1 MKSKI
6 MEIFRSKLLIVLF
19 FIATSTFL
27 ISLAFIQFELGP
39 HGGNVKNAGPYN
51 IELKNSY
58 PEFYV
63 FLLDKNNTPIKN
75 HNISCEAKF
84 IFADN
89 KSYSSTLIPFGDDGF
104 YGEVISSNYY
114 LCKINFNVRGKSI
127 STVFENDITIVRKK

>member
-1 MKSKI
+1 MKSKFI
-6 MEIFRSKLLIVLF
+6 EIFRSKLIIIIFLITL
-19 FIATSTFL
+19 STLL

-58 PEFYV
+58 PEFFV

-84 IFADN
+84 IFPDN
-89 KSYSSTLIPFGDDGF
+89 TSYISTLIPYGEDGF
-104 YGEVISSNYY
+104 YAASGSSNYY
-114 LCKINFNVRGKSI
+114 LCKINFNVSGKSI
-127 STVFENDITIVRKK
+127 SAIFENNITVVQKK